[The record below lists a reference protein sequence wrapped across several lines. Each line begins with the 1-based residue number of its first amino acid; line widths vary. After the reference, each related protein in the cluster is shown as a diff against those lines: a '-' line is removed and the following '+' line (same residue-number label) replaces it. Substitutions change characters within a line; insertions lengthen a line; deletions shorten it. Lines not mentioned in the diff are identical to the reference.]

1 MAHLT
6 PAVKTE
12 LVKVINLNGLL
23 NPVAVT
29 LRRYAPIQS
38 GLRFLVRVSR
48 LLCLVVHSTSDTLR
62 LVEKL
67 FEACIQSLLAYEWQ
81 CGAFAMVLPESHTQT
96 LLFYQFTVAA
106 GLYKLDVILVVLP
119 TASKTRRRIQ
129 TVNTNVNFHPQ

>member
-96 LLFYQFTVAA
+96 LLFSLTSLLLQLDFTSWMSFLLSYRQRQRPE
-106 GLYKLDVILVVLP
+106 GESKL
-119 TASKTRRRIQ
+119 
-129 TVNTNVNFHPQ
+129 